1 MLRSSEG
8 GRRMRYR
15 FVLIGLLALASLG
28 LTRVAFSQQGEG
40 RGAEQQGQQ
49 EQGARGRG
57 ARAPDG
63 QGLKPS
69 GPPAPKHD
77 LSGIWAPARGPGAG
91 IQAGGVAS
99 GGPLYSQPYT
109 PLGLKTMESHKPL
122 YGQRAVFPTT
132 ASDDPRNSCDP
143 LGFPRADFYQIRYEQ
158 LKTCG
163 SGWLNSSRVTTTFFG
178 YTRRSTIVRPN
189 PSKKSPDENLSER
202 QPRR

>member
-1 MLRSSEG
+1 MLRSPEG
-8 GRRMRYR
+8 GRRMRFR
-15 FVLIGLLALASLG
+15 FVLIGLLALVSLG
-28 LTRVAFSQQGEG
+28 LTRAAFSQQGEG
-40 RGAEQQGQQ
+40 RGQGQQAQQGQGQ
-49 EQGARGRG
+49 GRG
-57 ARAPDG
+57 TRTPDG

-69 GPPAPKHD
+69 GPSAPKHD

-143 LGFPRADFYQIRYEQ
+143 LGFPRADFYQVRYEQ
-158 LKTCG
+158 FIQNDREIVLMYEYEKRWR
-163 SGWLNSSRVTTTFFG
+163 SIWLDREL
-178 YTRRSTIVRPN
+178 P
-189 PSKKSPDENLSER
+189 KPDDV
-202 QPRR
+202 PG